1 MFYKNTGLLVAAYC
15 RNGKKGKTEISPSIN
30 CTGNCSMYIPNIYL
44 AAKLDKRTGSM
55 YILPGLRTKNE
66 PTSLEE
72 PVFCSQTQV
81 KVLFRGLGTIV
92 EPTCMYVFLPT

>member
-1 MFYKNTGLLVAAYC
+1 
-15 RNGKKGKTEISPSIN
+15 
-30 CTGNCSMYIPNIYL
+30 MYIPNIYL

-72 PVFCSQTQV
+72 PVFCPQTQV
-81 KVLFRGLGTIV
+81 KVLSSRFGDNS
-92 EPTCMYVFLPT
+92 